1 MTNGFEPEPALP
13 LKADCFAELKQFNT
27 GYQSYNIRKEESN
40 SYTIKNFLKEQNVYR
55 YNKNVSVRMF

>member
-1 MTNGFEPEPALP
+1 MDFLEPTLP
-13 LKADCFAELKQFNT
+13 LKADCFAELEQFNT
-27 GYQSYNIRKEESN
+27 GHQSYNIRKEESN